1 ISLGLGCS
9 IVPAR
14 EAPRRPDVRV
24 LPFAAHAP
32 VIHEYLYFLKERKD
46 ARLVRA
52 FLDCL
57 TPLHAHAPRKKT
69 DALIAKVM
77 AMDTA
82 ATR

>member
-1 ISLGLGCS
+1 M
-9 IVPAR
+9 PAR

-24 LPFAAHAP
+24 LPFSGNAP

-57 TPLHAHAPRKKT
+57 DPQRAPAPTKKA
-69 DALIAKVM
+69 DAFIAKVM

>member
-1 ISLGLGCS
+1 MC
-9 IVPAR
+9 AR
-14 EAPRRPDVRV
+14 AVLAPI
-24 LPFAAHAP
+24 
-32 VIHEYLYFLKERKD
+32 IHEYLYFLKERKD

-57 TPLHAHAPRKKT
+57 NPQLAQTPNKKA
-69 DALIAKVM
+69 DAFIAKVM